1 MDTGA
6 SSYRRFLDGDKSA
19 FDEIIEEYRQ
29 PLTLFINRYV
39 HDMWTSEDIAI
50 DVFTHLIVHRH
61 HYNFKVQLKTYLFML
76 GRSRALDHLRRKK
89 KIVFTTLTEAE
100 TVETED
106 GPEVQLLRDERKKAV
121 QAAVSTLPQDMQDAV
136 HLVYF
141 EELSYEDAAKIMKKN
156 RKQIDNLLQRSKQK
170 LRSILGEEGALL

>member
-1 MDTGA
+1 M
-6 SSYRRFLDGDKSA
+6 
-19 FDEIIEEYRQ
+19 
-29 PLTLFINRYV
+29 
-39 HDMWTSEDIAI
+39 
-50 DVFTHLIVHRH
+50 
-61 HYNFKVQLKTYLFML
+61 
-76 GRSRALDHLRRKK
+76 
-89 KIVFTTLTEAE
+89 
-100 TVETED
+100 ETED